1 MMPRKPRNDDPDRST
16 KSRVRFIFEPDRSS
30 PNGVTY
36 SWLIHRTYKGKE
48 KAATAA
54 RAFWLPFPYKDAGN
68 HSEAELKELARQF
81 IIWME

>member
-1 MMPRKPRNDDPDRST
+1 MPRKLSNDDPDKPT

-48 KAATAA
+48 KVYYPDG
-54 RAFWLPFPYKDAGN
+54 RANSAFAGN
-68 HSEAELKELARQF
+68 V
-81 IIWME
+81 WD